1 MKIKLE
7 NGQLYCWQ
15 WEVNQRLV
23 IDTLEG
29 YKIED
34 LNCKM
39 GIPKDKIGILEVEI
53 YKENETIFSN
63 IPDILL
69 QYDGL
74 IEVWIQANLEFSP
87 ITLAHWRFRVKKRE
101 RPEDYIYTET
111 DVLTW
116 QELDKR
122 ITVLEE
128 NSTALPE
135 DIQIA
140 TDDEIIEMLAQ
151 EDVLPA
157 VVDAD
162 GSILAD
168 ENKNVLIW

>member
-15 WEVNQRLV
+15 WEINQRLI

-29 YKIED
+29 YEIEN
-34 LNCKM
+34 LSCKM
-39 GIPKDKIGILEVEI
+39 GILKDKIGIVEVEI
-53 YKENETIFSN
+53 YKENEIIFLN

-69 QYDGL
+69 QYEGL
-74 IEVWIQANLEFSP
+74 IEVWIQTNLEFSS

-101 RPEDYIYTET
+101 KPEDYIYTDT

-128 NSTALPE
+128 NSSTLPG
-135 DIQIA
+135 DIQIT

-151 EDVLPA
+151 VDMLP
-157 VVDAD
+157 VVTDED

-168 ENKNVLIW
+168 ENENILLW

>member
-1 MKIKLE
+1 MKISLE

-15 WEVNQRLV
+15 WETNQRLV

-29 YKIED
+29 YEIEE
-34 LNCKM
+34 LSCKM
-39 GIPKDKIGILEVEI
+39 GIPKDKIGIIEVEI
-53 YKENETIFSN
+53 YKENEMIFSN
-63 IPDILL
+63 IPDTLL
-69 QYDGL
+69 QHEGL
-74 IEVWIQANLEFSP
+74 IEVWIQTNLEFSP
-87 ITLAHWRFRVKKRE
+87 ATLAHWRFRVKKRE
-101 RPEDYIYTET
+101 KPEDYVYTET

-128 NSTALPE
+128 SSGALPE

-151 EDVLPA
+151 ADVLP
-157 VVDAD
+157 VVTDAD

-168 ENKNVLIW
+168 ENENILLW

>member
-15 WEVNQRLV
+15 WETNQRLI

-29 YKIED
+29 YEIED
-34 LNCKM
+34 LSCKM
-39 GIPKDKIGILEVEI
+39 GIPKDKIGIIEVEI
-53 YKENETIFSN
+53 YEENGMIFSN
-63 IPDILL
+63 IPDVFI
-69 QYDGL
+69 QHEGL
-74 IEVWIQANLEFSP
+74 IEVWIQTNLEFSS

-101 RPEDYIYTET
+101 KPEDYVYTET

-122 ITVLEE
+122 ISVLEE
-128 NSTALPE
+128 GSGTLPE

-157 VVDAD
+157 VIDAD

-168 ENKNVLIW
+168 ENENILLW